1 MKKRVL
7 ALILCVL
14 MVLPVFA
21 GCAKTE
27 AEKSKNADEEISET
41 SIGNTESET
50 MADPD
55 KPYAGT
61 VLRVVTVRDTRDTST
76 DETYGDKT
84 ALKMAEEATGI
95 KIEWTVLDSS
105 SAADKL
111 PALLSSEDQPDLYL
125 NVLDQATISQ
135 N

>member
-1 MKKRVL
+1 
-7 ALILCVL
+7 
-14 MVLPVFA
+14 
-21 GCAKTE
+21 
-27 AEKSKNADEEISET
+27 
-41 SIGNTESET
+41 

-61 VLRVVTVRDTRDTST
+61 VLRVVTVRDSRDTST

-95 KIEWTVLDSS
+95 KIEWTVLDAS

-111 PALLSSEDQPDLYL
+111 PALLS
-125 NVLDQATISQ
+125 T
-135 N
+135 